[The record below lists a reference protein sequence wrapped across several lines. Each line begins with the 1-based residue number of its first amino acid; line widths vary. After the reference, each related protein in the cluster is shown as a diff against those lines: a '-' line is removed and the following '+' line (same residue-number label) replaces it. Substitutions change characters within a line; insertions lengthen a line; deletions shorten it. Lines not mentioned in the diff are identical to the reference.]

1 MVSYQYLYTF
11 IALNFILLFAV
22 FLSGIL
28 SKKAARLRDTLT
40 AVIWLIFSGYYKL
53 RLSHHLPA
61 DIHSRHL
68 FLDWFLVIVYGF
80 GCFISIIMT
89 AAFVWG
95 SIKDLFDKN

>member
-40 AVIWLIFSGYYKL
+40 AVIWLIFSWYYKL

-61 DIHSRHL
+61 DIHSRHY
-68 FLDWFLVIVYGF
+68 DDVPAYPD
-80 GCFISIIMT
+80 IIPDRHIYSV
-89 AAFVWG
+89 FVA
-95 SIKDLFDKN
+95 